1 MKQFYNGV
9 MWVKILSL
17 PEEMTVPNLGKKFL
31 QPARS
36 WKINRNLFFCQ
47 TFKIVLSRGWW
58 NVNGPFLVK
67 SVVFY

>member
-36 WKINRNLFFCQ
+36 
-47 TFKIVLSRGWW
+47 
-58 NVNGPFLVK
+58 
-67 SVVFY
+67 